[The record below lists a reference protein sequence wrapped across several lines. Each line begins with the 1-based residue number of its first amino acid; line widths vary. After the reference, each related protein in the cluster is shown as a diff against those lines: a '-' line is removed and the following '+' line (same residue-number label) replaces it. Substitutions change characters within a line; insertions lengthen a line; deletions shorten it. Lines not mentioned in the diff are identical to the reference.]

1 MDGATM
7 TAVMTAFDILLALTL
22 VWLAW
27 QLLLSTDVFRAIVFF
42 ICFGLLMALAWVR
55 MHAPDVALAEAAI
68 GTGLTGPLF
77 LAALRRMERRE
88 KGKRRSDAA
97 GEGEDGPGGLWK
109 TRNRVMTPL
118 LWAVTALTACL
129 AVLLILTAWM
139 IPRPLPGLADQV
151 AGSLAAGGVANP
163 VTAVLL
169 NFRGY
174 DTMLEVM
181 VLLLGAITVWSIS
194 HAPFP
199 PSVPDTS
206 PVQRAAVR
214 LLVPLICLTGGYL
227 VWQGS
232 YQTGGAFQGG
242 AVLSAALVL
251 LLISDFVWLPGMPSL
266 PLRAG
271 MTLGP
276 LVFVALAVSGIVAEK
291 VLLKYPAAHTGTVL
305 LFLESA
311 CGISIGLTLAAFFAG
326 GRPASDLR
334 EEPYRAGAKT
344 GERKNR

>member
-1 MDGATM
+1 MDGAM
-7 TAVMTAFDILLALTL
+7 TTVMAAFDILLALTL

-27 QLLLSTDVFRAIVFF
+27 RLLLSTDVFRAIIFF

-77 LAALRRMERRE
+77 LAALRRMERRR
-88 KGKRRSDAA
+88 KKKRRSDAA
-97 GEGEDGPGGLWK
+97 EVEDGPDTSWK
-109 TRNRVMTPL
+109 ARNRVMTPF
-118 LWAVTALTACL
+118 LWTVAALTVCL
-129 AVLLILTAWM
+129 AGLLILTAWM
-139 IPRPLPGLADQV
+139 IPRPLPSLAGQV
-151 AGSLAAGGVANP
+151 AGNLAAGGVANP

-174 DTMLEVM
+174 DTMLEVV
-181 VLLLGAITVWSIS
+181 VLVLGAITIWSIS

-214 LLVPLICLTGGYL
+214 LLIPLICLTGGYL
-227 VWQGS
+227 VWQGA

-276 LVFVALAVSGIVAEK
+276 LVFVALAVSGIVAEN
-291 VLLKYPAAHTGTVL
+291 VLLKYPVAHAGTLL

-344 GERKNR
+344 GERKGT